1 MQTVNY
7 YLLGQRIRA
16 VRNKKGLTQM
26 ALAERIET
34 SPAYISYIETA
45 YKSCSLDKLIQIAN
59 ELNVSADEL
68 LIDSLE
74 NTIKVTNHE
83 FASVLTD
90 CTEYEMRVLLDIITT
105 AKNAMRGYRYLK
117 RSSHK

>member
-1 MQTVNY
+1 MQKVNY

-16 VRNKKGLTQM
+16 LRTKKGITQM
-26 ALAERIET
+26 VLAERIET

-45 YKSCSLDKLIQIAN
+45 YKSCSLDMLIRIAN
-59 ELNVSADEL
+59 ALNVSADDL

-90 CTEYEMRVLLDIITT
+90 CTDYEMRVLLDIIKT
-105 AKNAMRGYRYLK
+105 AKQAMREYRYLK
-117 RSSHK
+117 RTTHK